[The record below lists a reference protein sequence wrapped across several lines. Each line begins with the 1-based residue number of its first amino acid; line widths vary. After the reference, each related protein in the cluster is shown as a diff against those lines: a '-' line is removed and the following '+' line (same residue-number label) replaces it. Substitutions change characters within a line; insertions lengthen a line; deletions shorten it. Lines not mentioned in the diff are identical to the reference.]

1 MKRTKQLLVTAL
13 ISGGIFGASS
23 AQALTLPDPLANAYQ
38 YGDAYS
44 YSLPILANYY
54 NLQYGGGTGPGNPFY
69 VQSTAGQIKDLV
81 VIGVAANGGP
91 VTTNVSGMDN
101 AYETPSGSAT
111 TFTMTSAND
120 PGGYIAGNGKW
131 DTSLSA
137 LMAQINPVGDFP
149 VFFFNNNEK
158 DKKGDLATDPSQEL
172 KIWGQISLT
181 GTGKTTLYFDLSNNI
196 TNANP
201 VGGGIPGPISNV
213 AAYVSPGPG
222 DTSGGFVT
230 SGGGVCV
237 DKTTG
242 NVDNAC
248 GPNTKTINHNL
259 GDNQAAY
266 AAIFPELNAILA
278 MPNFDGYT
286 DLHAEIR
293 MTDLDSGGEQMFID
307 GGEFGTQPPPVPE
320 PSTMMLLGMGMLG
333 LAVYGKRRLNG
344 K

>member
-1 MKRTKQLLVTAL
+1 MKRIKQLLIAAL
-13 ISGGIFGASS
+13 ISCGIFGASS
-23 AQALTLPDPLANAYQ
+23 AQALILPDPMTSAYQ

-54 NLQYGGGTGPGNPFY
+54 DLQFGGGTGPGNPFY
-69 VQSTAGQIKDLV
+69 VRSTAGQIQDLV

-137 LMAQINPVGDFP
+137 LMAQISPAGDFP
-149 VFFFNNNEK
+149 VFFFNNNER
-158 DKKGDLATDPSQEL
+158 DQKGDLVTDPSQEL

-181 GTGKTTLYFDLSNNI
+181 GAGKTTLYFDLSNNI
-196 TNANP
+196 TNTNP
-201 VGGGIPGPISNV
+201 VGGGIPGPLSIP
-213 AAYVSPGPG
+213 YTSPGAG
-222 DTSGGFVT
+222 DTSGGFLT
-230 SGGGVCV
+230 SGGAVCV

-242 NVDNAC
+242 DVDNAC

-278 MPNFDGYT
+278 QPNFGGYT
-286 DLHAEIR
+286 DLHAEVR

-307 GGEFGTQPPPVPE
+307 GGKFAPVPE
-320 PSTMMLLGMGMLG
+320 PGTMMLLGMGMLG
-333 LAVYGKRRLNG
+333 LAVYGKRRMNG

>member
-1 MKRTKQLLVTAL
+1 MKRTKQLLIASL
-13 ISGGIFGASS
+13 ISCGIFGASS
-23 AQALTLPDPLANAYQ
+23 AQALVLPNPLTSAYQ

-54 NLQYGGGTGPGNPFY
+54 DVQFGGGTGPSNPFY
-69 VQSTAGQIKDLV
+69 IQSTAGQIMNLV
-81 VIGVAANGGP
+81 VIGVAANGQQ

-101 AYETPSGSAT
+101 AYATPSGSDT
-111 TFTMTSAND
+111 TFSMTDTND
-120 PGGYIAGNGKW
+120 PGGYIANNGKW

-149 VFFFNNNEK
+149 VFFFNNNEN
-158 DKKGDLATDPSQEL
+158 DKKGDLLTGPLQEL

-181 GTGKTTLYFDLSNNI
+181 GAGKTTLYFDLSNNI
-196 TNANP
+196 TSTNP
-201 VGGGIPGPISNV
+201 VGGGIPGPSSNV
-213 AAYVSPGPG
+213 TAYDSPGPG
-222 DTSGGFVT
+222 NTSGGFVT

-248 GPNTKTINHNL
+248 GLNTKTINHNL

-278 MPNFDGYT
+278 KPNFDGYT

-293 MTDLDSGGEQMFID
+293 MTYLDSGGEQIFID
-307 GGEFGTQPPPVPE
+307 GGKFGTQPPPVPE
-320 PSTMMLLGMGMLG
+320 PGTMMLLGMGMLG